1 MYLFFL
7 EKDLSVFNFLDFWLG
22 IEFIENNELFF
33 SFGIIYDVNIL
44 KVIWKIIFYFNVM
57 WMYIFKVCVW

>member
-22 IEFIENNELFF
+22 IEFIENKELFF
-33 SFGIIYDVNIL
+33 SFGFIYDVNIL
-44 KVIWKIIFYFNVM
+44 KVIWKIIFYFYVM
-57 WMYIFKVCVW
+57 